1 MKINDNLIRVVL
13 AMEFGKMGGKDNKL
27 KQAEEKQA
35 PVHELKL
42 RLLSRIHPKYLHIK
56 RKVNKHNQIEK
67 KKERKMQTAHK
78 TETLMAKNI

>member
-1 MKINDNLIRVVL
+1 MKINDNPTRVVL
-13 AMEFGKMGGKDNKL
+13 VMEFGKMGGKDNKL

-67 KKERKMQTAHK
+67 KRE
-78 TETLMAKNI
+78 KNANSSQNKS